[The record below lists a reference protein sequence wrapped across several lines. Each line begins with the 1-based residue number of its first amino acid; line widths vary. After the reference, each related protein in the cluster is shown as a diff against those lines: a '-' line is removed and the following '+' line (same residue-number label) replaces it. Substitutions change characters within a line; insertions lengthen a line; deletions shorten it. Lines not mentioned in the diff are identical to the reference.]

1 MNAKRA
7 KRIGKKKQKERKQY
21 KYAVNSERKQ
31 NEVEQ
36 KASETVEIWKNERKM
51 SQKKFETKRRRN
63 KSSETNTN

>member
-36 KASETVEIWKNERKM
+36 KASETVEI
-51 SQKKFETKRRRN
+51 
-63 KSSETNTN
+63 